1 MSLSSARTTL
11 SVAVSLAALGWSPA
25 HCQVIDRGA
34 VLFEQKCAACHDSTG
49 WGTRALARRVRPGQ
63 AELAVRKG
71 LTADYVRYVVRHG
84 VGSMP
89 SFTPTDLSDPELGA
103 LGAWLQRG
111 G

>member
-1 MSLSSARTTL
+1 MRLSGGNASLCA
-11 SVAVSLAALGWSPA
+11 AVSLAALAWSPA
-25 HCQVIDRGA
+25 HCQVTDHGA
-34 VLFEQKCAACHDSTG
+34 VLFEQKCAACHDSAG

-89 SFTPTDLSDPELGA
+89 PFTPTDLSDAELRA

>member
-1 MSLSSARTTL
+1 MKPASVRSTL
-11 SVAVSLAALGWSPA
+11 RLAVSLTTLAASPA
-25 HCQVIDRGA
+25 HGQAADRGPA
-34 VLFEQKCAACHDSTG
+34 LFRQKCAACHDSSG
-49 WGTRALARRVRPGQ
+49 WGTRALARRLPKGQ
-63 AELAVRKG
+63 AELALRKG

-89 SFTPTDLSDPELGA
+89 PLTPTDLSDAELRA